1 LRTQQL
7 ADGTYVRV
15 LTDVE
20 SKLLER
26 IKKEE
31 AKRLLADH
39 VLKNRDNALAVRVD
53 QLNTAVAAL
62 SNQVSLFSQQLNE
75 LAQQFVSLQSAVAD
89 LEAGT
94 NAYTKEEVA
103 GLLALYRVEEIAF
116 PYQPPANEY
125 FDRASQEKIRTGYA
139 SFLGAR
145 LKEEDPALPAFTMR
159 RYTIGVRVAQETNL
173 PLTVTSQ
180 GHAAI
185 YVNAAQ
191 KTAVPEGSNGLTV
204 VLLLPAGWSRLQFLT
219 ANQQPGNFF
228 DIGTNLAGKVDAFS
242 CLAETAGLVNGELL
256 VPYSVSP
263 DKLRG

>member
-1 LRTQQL
+1 MRTQQL

-62 SNQVSLFSQQLNE
+62 SNQVALYGQQLNE
-75 LAQQFVSLQSAVAD
+75 LAQQLVALQSAVAG
-89 LEAGT
+89 LQAGT

-116 PYQPPANEY
+116 PYQPPTNEC
-125 FDRASQEKIRTGYA
+125 FDRTSQEKIRAGYA

-145 LKEEDPALPAFTMR
+145 LKEEDPARPAFTMR
-159 RYTIGVRVAQETNL
+159 RYTLGVRVSGETSL
-173 PLTVTSQ
+173 SLAVTSQ
-180 GHAAI
+180 GYAAI
-185 YVNAAQ
+185 YVNGAQ
-191 KTAVPEGSNGLTV
+191 KAAIPAGSTGLAVTLA
-204 VLLLPAGWSRLQFLT
+204 LPAGWSSLQFLT

-228 DIGTNLAGKVDAFS
+228 DIGTDLAGKVDAFS
-242 CLAETAGLVNGELL
+242 SLVEPAGLVNGELL
-256 VPYSVSP
+256 VPYSVGP